1 MHFYV
6 DIYYYNFVIL
16 VFSQALLGSSSSGVL
31 SSSAW
36 TLLPTGGL
44 LTGFGT
50 TMWGKSVPSPLLEVS
65 LYGLSYAF
73 LSERCYR
80 RNTLLVLVGRLR
92 LTALFRIV
100 VVVRGGS
107 GWSLFE

>member
-1 MHFYV
+1 MNVAAYWW
-6 DIYYYNFVIL
+6 
-16 VFSQALLGSSSSGVL
+16 SPLGF
-31 SSSAW
+31 W
-36 TLLPTGGL
+36 
-44 LTGFGT
+44 T
-50 TMWGKSVPSPLLEVS
+50 TMWGKSVPSLLEVS